1 MEIESCDFGR
11 LLCEICEQA
20 LATVSCKADA
30 AVLCSECDLDVHSAN
45 HLAFRHERLPIF
57 SIFDRASDLL
67 FDDEEDSQPNELG
80 AGEPPAEIRSTA
92 QPFFEERFWQIEN
105 VLAPIINDAGEI
117 DFGSV
122 SSSYTAAAP
131 DRRWK
136 STSSETAVA
145 TDREARVMRYREKR
159 KNRRFGRTI
168 RYASR
173 KACAEARP
181 RIKGRFAKRR
191 DSKVEFGQISSTC
204 FDQFFGFR
212 NWTGH

>member
-1 MEIESCDFGR
+1 MEIQSCDFGR
-11 LLCEICEQA
+11 LICEICEQA

-45 HLAFRHERLPIF
+45 PLAFRHERLPI
-57 SIFDRASDLL
+57 
-67 FDDEEDSQPNELG
+67 
-80 AGEPPAEIRSTA
+80 
-92 QPFFEERFWQIEN
+92 
-105 VLAPIINDAGEI
+105 
-117 DFGSV
+117 
-122 SSSYTAAAP
+122 SSSFTAAAP

-136 STSSETAVA
+136 STSSESAVA

-204 FDQFFGFR
+204 FDQFFGFD